1 LKDIESGKMA
11 ETRDLSLLFNPK
23 SIAVIG
29 ASKDP
34 TKIGH
39 VILKN
44 LVEGGFAGQVYPVNP
59 SADVILYQ
67 HAFASVKDIPSPVD
81 LAIIVTPQPVVL
93 KILEECGEKGI
104 KNIVI
109 ITSGFAEVGNA
120 KDEEGIKEIAKRYG
134 MNVIGPNCMGY
145 INPSAR
151 VDSVFNPVYKLG
163 RPKAGEIAF
172 ISQSGAVG
180 AAVIDLAAKMGVGI
194 SLFVSYGNAAVVNEV
209 DILEYLERDPKTK
222 VIAMYLEGVRDGR
235 KFLETARRITKKK
248 PIILI
253 KAGKTEA
260 GTKAVKSHTGNLAGD
275 YAVYSAAFKQAGIIE
290 VESLTD
296 LFDYSKIFLQPFP
309 GGKRVGIITNGGGIG
324 VLTSD
329 LVIKQGLELADF
341 NINTKQIL
349 REKMPMHVNITN
361 PLDLAGD
368 ADVKRFE
375 LAIEYLLT
383 EENVDIIILTP
394 LMQTISL
401 DASIVD
407 LIVKKSQQM
416 IKPMV
421 VVTIGGSYT
430 EQARTLLENG
440 GVPTYT
446 SPYVATGA
454 LAKLVWYAKYYE
466 R

>member
-1 LKDIESGKMA
+1 MVNSNSSER
-11 ETRDLSLLFNPK
+11 RDLSSLFNPK

-44 LVEGGFAGQVYPVNP
+44 LVEGGFSGQVFPVNP
-59 SADVILYQ
+59 TADVILYQ
-67 HAFASVKDIPSPVD
+67 HSFASVKDIPSHVD

-93 KILEECGEKGI
+93 KVLEECGEKGI
-104 KNIVI
+104 KNVVI
-109 ITSGFAEVGNA
+109 ITSGFAEVGNT
-120 KDEEGIKEIAKRYG
+120 KDEDLIKEISSKYG
-134 MNVIGPNCMGY
+134 INVIGPNCMGY
-145 INPSAR
+145 INPSSR
-151 VDSVFNPVYKLG
+151 VDSVFNPIYKLG

-172 ISQSGAVG
+172 VSQSGAVG

-194 SLFVSYGNAAVVNEV
+194 SLFVSYGNAAVVNEI
-209 DILEYLERDPKTK
+209 DILEYLEQDPKTK
-222 VIAMYLEGVRDGR
+222 VIAMYIEGVRDGR
-235 KFLETARRITKKK
+235 RFLETAKRITKKK

-260 GTKAVKSHTGNLAGD
+260 GTRAVKSHTGNLAGD

-309 GGKRVGIITNGGGIG
+309 NGKRVGIITNGGGVG

-329 LVIKQGLELADF
+329 LVIKHGLEIADF
-341 NINTKQIL
+341 SISTKQIL
-349 REKMPMHVNITN
+349 REKMPMHVNISN
-361 PLDLAGD
+361 PLDIAGD
-368 ADVKRFE
+368 ADAKRFE
-375 LAIEYLLT
+375 IAIDQLLS
-383 EENVDIIILTP
+383 EEKVDIILLTP
-394 LMQTISL
+394 LLQTVSL

-416 IKPMV
+416 IKPIV
-421 VVTIGGSYT
+421 VITIGGSYT

-454 LAKLVWYAKYYE
+454 LAKLVWYSKYFQRE
-466 R
+466 